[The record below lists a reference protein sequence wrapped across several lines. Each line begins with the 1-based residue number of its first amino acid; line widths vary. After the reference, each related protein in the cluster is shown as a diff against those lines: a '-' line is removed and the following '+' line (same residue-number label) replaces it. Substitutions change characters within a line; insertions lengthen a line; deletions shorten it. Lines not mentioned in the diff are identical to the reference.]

1 LDYKTHVRIDLH
13 VHSTASDGT
22 LSPPELL
29 DLAQSLNLGAIAIT
43 DHDTID
49 GSKEALGYGIPP
61 SIKFLTG
68 IEISANPPPSFSC
81 PGSFHILGYA
91 FDIDAP
97 VLNRFLSLL
106 KASRK
111 NRNPRILE
119 LLAKMGIELTLSE
132 VRNLAGD
139 SQLGRPHIAQLMVK
153 KGFVRS
159 INEAFD
165 KYLGKGSPAYVDR
178 FRFECEETIQTIL
191 NAGGIPVLAH
201 PFYLNMNNEKT
212 FDGLMAVL
220 TEMGLKG
227 IEVYYPEHTADLTNY
242 YTRIANRYNL
252 LITGGTDFHGAVKPE
267 IKMGSGKGHFSV
279 PYELYEKLIS
289 TLNER
294 KEN

>member
-1 LDYKTHVRIDLH
+1 MDYDTHVRIDLH
-13 VHSTASDGT
+13 IHSTASDGT

-29 DLAQSLNLGAIAIT
+29 DLAQNLNLGAIAIT
-43 DHDTID
+43 DHDTLD
-49 GSKEALGYGIPP
+49 GSKEALAYGIPT

-68 IEISANPPPSFSC
+68 IEMSAGPPPSFFC

-91 FDIDAP
+91 FDIDDP
-97 VLNRFLSLL
+97 VLNRSLSLL

-111 NRNPRILE
+111 KRNPRILE
-119 LLAKMGIELTLSE
+119 LLSQMGIELTLNE
-132 VRNLAGD
+132 VRNLTGD
-139 SQLGRPHIAQLMVK
+139 CQLGRPHIAQLMVK

-159 INEAFD
+159 IDEAFD
-165 KYLGKGSPAYVDR
+165 KYLGKGKPAYVDR
-178 FRFECEETIQTIL
+178 FRFDCEKTIQTIL

-201 PFYLNMNNEKT
+201 PFLLNMNDEKI

-227 IEVYYPEHTADLTNY
+227 IEVYFPEHTADLMDY

-252 LITGGTDFHGAVKPE
+252 LITGGTDFHGDVKPE
-267 IKMGSGKGHFSV
+267 IKMGSGKGNFSV

-289 TLNER
+289 ALNAR
-294 KEN
+294 K